1 MTTISSLARLA
12 ALPIISAGI
21 IGGAAI
27 GMAGT
32 ANAATHQ
39 APGPDHSASSQSV
52 SKAAPNAI
60 PGWHNRHLARVH
72 ELNGQNGR

>member
-1 MTTISSLARLA
+1 MTTIKNLARLV

-32 ANAATHQ
+32 ASAATHQ
-39 APGPDHSASSQSV
+39 APGFDHSATSQNV
-52 SKAAPNAI
+52 SKAPKAI
-60 PGWHNRHLARVH
+60 PGWHARHMARVR

>member
-1 MTTISSLARLA
+1 MTIINNVARFV

-32 ANAATHQ
+32 ASAATHQ
-39 APGPDHSASSQSV
+39 APGPDHSSTAQNV
-52 SKAAPNAI
+52 SKAPTAI
-60 PGWHNRHLARVH
+60 PGWHGRHLARVH